1 MSKETVLV
9 NGVPTPVYVLDRAKE
24 PVVGQ
29 DDVVILVIPGNP
41 GMTCED
47 IDMCFGSFRLSI

>member
-47 IDMCFGSFRLSI
+47 IISVSVRFD